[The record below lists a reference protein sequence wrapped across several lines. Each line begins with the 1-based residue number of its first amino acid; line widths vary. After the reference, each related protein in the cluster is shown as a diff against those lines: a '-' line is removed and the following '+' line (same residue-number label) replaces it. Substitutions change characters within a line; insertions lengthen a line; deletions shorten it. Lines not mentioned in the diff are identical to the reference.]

1 MGRPL
6 FSHQYQTPAVRVEPE
21 QPPTY
26 EKWTYWNAFDP
37 DSDEFFES
45 EDAVY
50 EAFVDPSQ
58 LPLQD
63 QEDGRVSRSHSPPL
77 AVLRDDSVSPASSS
91 GRGTPMDDVQT
102 VSVEEI
108 SLDTHQSG
116 WVQIGRVEET
126 EMQRDPMPT
135 TFVESPIEDRVYH
148 AGEMVTQYANMYQI
162 VSTHPSS
169 RASPSQPS
177 ASAPPFIRSPTYID
191 YASRPP
197 SPPLHIER
205 ATQLPSPIHDTYLEY
220 VSSPPAF
227 MIPPRPVTP
236 PTLSARL
243 REEQAED
250 PSPPPTVTPR
260 LYTWG
265 TSRWAV
271 PSASHY
277 PPSPVPAS
285 PLAHRG
291 VPPMAWVTP
300 STMVLPPSRVRG

>member
-50 EAFVDPSQ
+50 EAFIDPSQ
-58 LPLQD
+58 LPLQGS
-63 QEDGRVSRSHSPPL
+63 EDGTQSRSHSPQL
-77 AVLRDDSVSPASSS
+77 VMRDDSVSSASSS
-91 GRGTPMDDVQT
+91 GRGTPMDDAQS

-108 SLDTHQSG
+108 NLDRRQAA

-126 EMQRDPMPT
+126 ETQRDPMPT

-162 VSTHPSS
+162 VSTHPS
-169 RASPSQPS
+169 RASPSRTPPRVS
-177 ASAPPFIRSPTYID
+177 PPPFIRSPTYID

-197 SPPLHIER
+197 SPPVHIER
-205 ATQLPSPIHDTYLEY
+205 ATQLPSPVDDDELEY
-220 VSSPPAF
+220 ISPPAAPTT
-227 MIPPRPVTP
+227 PPRPVTP
-236 PTLSARL
+236 PHAARFL
-243 REEQAED
+243 DDHSEE
-250 PSPPPTVTPR
+250 PTPPPTVTPR
-260 LYTWG
+260 FYTWG
-265 TSRWAV
+265 TSRWAI
-271 PSASHY
+271 PPASHY

-291 VPPMAWVTP
+291 VPPPMAWVAP
-300 STMVLPPSRVRG
+300 STVLVPPSRIRG